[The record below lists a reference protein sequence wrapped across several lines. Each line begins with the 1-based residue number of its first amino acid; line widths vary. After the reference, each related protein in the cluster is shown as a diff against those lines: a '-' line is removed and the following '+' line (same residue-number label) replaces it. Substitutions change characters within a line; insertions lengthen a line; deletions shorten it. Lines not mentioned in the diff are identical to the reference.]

1 VSTYRV
7 AEGVYWTVGRTALT
21 IVDPAGV
28 VSTIGYPDAAVWDFV
43 SRGYDPGEVAGLLAA
58 VAAIERA
65 EAAALVR
72 SAISRWMAGGLL
84 EQA

>member
-1 VSTYRV
+1 MSTCRV
-7 AEGVYWTVGRTALT
+7 AEGVHWTVGRAAVT

-28 VSTIGYPDAAVWDFV
+28 ASTIGYPDAAVWDFV
-43 SRGYDPGEVAGLLAA
+43 SRGYGPGEVAGLVAA

-65 EAAALVR
+65 DAEELVR
-72 SAISRWMAGGLL
+72 SSIARWMAGGLL